1 MKVRK
6 QRIIF
11 SYLLLEIVLLNLS
24 FFFTA
29 QIKYG
34 HEVILMITKLLPL
47 LAVFN
52 ISWIIGIIT
61 NGSHDYYLQN
71 TLKRR
76 LQDQFKI
83 MMILVGIASPII
95 LLFFPQVSRFLVFG
109 TFLMFFTLTFVG
121 FWISI
126 SWKWDQFGT
135 NNSVI
140 KGTRLLVVGAGAPG
154 LQVHSFVERNKHLG
168 FQMIGYLD
176 DKTFHTPAGPVLGKI
191 KDLSQVLDDNEVDE
205 VVIAL
210 PGHHQAAIN
219 SAIETAD
226 HWGVR
231 VSLIPDFIESQAIFS
246 QSETRQV
253 GGLPVIEL
261 RHTALDNMPNYI
273 MKKSFD
279 LVFASLALIG
289 LVPVFALIAL
299 AIYLDDKGPVFYK
312 PSRRGQGKVVFSCYK
327 FRTMYVNLD
336 SQPKNVS
343 TQADDPR
350 ITRVGK
356 FLRKYSLD
364 ELPQFFNVLEGH
376 MSVVGPRPHRVS
388 LDEDMQQSVKK
399 YMIRHYIKPGITGWA
414 QVNGWRGPTETEEQ
428 RQQRFNHDFYYI
440 TNWSFLMDLK
450 IVGRTVFDRK
460 THTNAF

>member
-11 SYLLLEIVLLNLS
+11 SYLLLELILLNLS

-34 HEVILMITKLLPL
+34 QEVLTMLAKLLPL

-52 ISWIIGIIT
+52 ISWIIGIII

-71 TLKRR
+71 TLVKRLR
-76 LQDQFKI
+76 DQFKI
-83 MMILVGIASPII
+83 LMILVGIASPII
-95 LLFFPQVSRFLVFG
+95 LLFFPYVSRFLVFG
-109 TFLMFFTLTFVG
+109 TFLMFFSLTFLG
-121 FWISI
+121 FWLSI
-126 SWKWDQFGT
+126 SWKWNKFGT
-135 NNSVI
+135 DRSMI

-154 LQVHSFVERNKHLG
+154 LRVHSFVERNKHLG

-191 KDLSQVLDDNEVDE
+191 KDLSQVLDDVEVDE

-210 PGHHQAAIN
+210 PGHHQEAIN
-219 SAIETAD
+219 ATIETAD

-231 VSLIPDFIESQAIFS
+231 VSLIPDFLESQAIFS
-246 QSETRQV
+246 QSATREV
-253 GGLPVIEL
+253 GGVPVIEL
-261 RHTALDNMPNYI
+261 RQTSLDSLPNYI
-273 MKKSFD
+273 MKKGFD
-279 LVFASLALIG
+279 LVFSTMALVG
-289 LVPVFALIAL
+289 LMPVFAIIAL
-299 AIYLDDKGPVFYK
+299 AIYIDDRGPVFYK
-312 PSRRGQGKVVFSCYK
+312 PARRGQGKVVFSCYK
-327 FRTMYVNLD
+327 FRTMYVNFD
-336 SQPKNVS
+336 SKLNNMS
-343 TQADDPR
+343 TQKDDPR

-388 LDEDMQQSVKK
+388 LDEDMQQSVEK

-428 RQQRFNHDFYYI
+428 RQQRFNHDFFYI
-440 TNWSFLMDLK
+440 TNWSFWLDMR
-450 IVGRTVFDRK
+450 IVWKTVFDRK
-460 THTNAF
+460 THKNAF